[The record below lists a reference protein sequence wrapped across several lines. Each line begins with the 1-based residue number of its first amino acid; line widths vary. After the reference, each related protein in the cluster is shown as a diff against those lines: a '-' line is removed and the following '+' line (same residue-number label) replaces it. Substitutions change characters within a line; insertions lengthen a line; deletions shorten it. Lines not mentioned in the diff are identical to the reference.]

1 MEIERDGGY
10 YADVR
15 TSRSDKTDLTAVLF
29 FLWKAG
35 CVVFYEIDRRANLV
49 VSIFDSSIFAEAEVG
64 VCCVK

>member
-15 TSRSDKTDLTAVLF
+15 TWRVTKHLTAVF

-35 CVVFYEIDRRANLV
+35 CGSSYEIDRRANLV